1 MREFDQPPKASSS
14 SDHTDLGHDPFA
26 EYLSTAPD
34 SNLPPKIL
42 ITTSM
47 KAGKATYDF
56 CEELVG
62 VFPGAEFVPRTKGK
76 GFEMG
81 RIAGWAADRGFRH
94 MCVVNEDM
102 RKPSLSAFSRSQ
114 VVLDLSRWIVR
125 CFDVD
130 TPPKRSYRLLQ
141 IILRGTHKANLR
153 ESTSERSSCILIFST
168 LKGHARAT
176 VHFPE
181 LVLNNFVTGL
191 GHTVGRMLQTLF
203 PPIPEFQG
211 RQVVT
216 FHNQRD
222 FLFFRRH
229 RCVI

>member
-1 MREFDQPPKASSS
+1 MREFDQPPKSSS
-14 SDHTDLGHDPFA
+14 TSDHTDLGHDPFA

-56 CEELVG
+56 CDELVG

-102 RKPSLSAFSRSQ
+102 RKPSLSAFYHSQ
-114 VVLDLSRWIVR
+114 VVVDLSRWIVR

-141 IILRGTHKANLR
+141 IILCGTHKANLCEANFR
-153 ESTSERSSCILIFST
+153 QFSCILIFFAVEGSCTGDGT
-168 LKGHARAT
+168 LS
-176 VHFPE
+176 
-181 LVLNNFVTGL
+181 
-191 GHTVGRMLQTLF
+191 
-203 PPIPEFQG
+203 
-211 RQVVT
+211 
-216 FHNQRD
+216 
-222 FLFFRRH
+222 
-229 RCVI
+229 